1 MSSKKKGNN
10 NSNKVEGITVK
21 GCLVT
26 EALGGDKFKVKMP
39 NEQELVCYIGGK
51 LRQKYI
57 RIIPFDKVTIELS
70 PYDVMNN
77 GRIVY
82 REKEK

>member
-1 MSSKKKGNN
+1 MSKKN
-10 NSNKVEGITVK
+10 NSNKVEGITVE

-26 EALGGDKFKVKMP
+26 EALAGDKFKVKMP
-39 NEQELVCYIGGK
+39 NEHELLCYIGGK
-51 LRQKYI
+51 LRKNHI
-57 RIIPFDKVTIELS
+57 RILPFDKVTIELS

-82 REKEK
+82 REKGK